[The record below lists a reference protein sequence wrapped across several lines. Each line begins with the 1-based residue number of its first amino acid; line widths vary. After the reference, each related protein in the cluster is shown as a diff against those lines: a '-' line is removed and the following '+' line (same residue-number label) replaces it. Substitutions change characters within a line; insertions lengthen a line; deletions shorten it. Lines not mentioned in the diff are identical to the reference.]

1 MSKPDNRC
9 DNAQKIK
16 ETIKDTKRN
25 MELAEEMIQ
34 KTSDEKMKKELA
46 AKNQRR
52 AQAIPQ
58 MAREMEEESSYGQR
72 QSDRS

>member
-9 DNAQKIK
+9 DNAKKIK
-16 ETIKDTKRN
+16 KTIEDTKRN
-25 MELAEEMIQ
+25 MELAEEMIH
-34 KTSDEKMKKELA
+34 KTSDEKLKKELA

-58 MAREMEEESSYGQR
+58 MAREMQEEASYQR
-72 QSDRS
+72 EH